1 MGKNKA
7 EKERPGQKGAAEKKN
22 VLSRRLRRFFILFFL
37 FPVIGV
43 SALYYIFSVRALS
56 DEAANMMLRSLSY
69 MQKHVASQF
78 LGIAETSQA
87 VLYAS
92 YPYINREPGL
102 DTLSR
107 QIDDISSLNTIIDSY
122 EGRNMMNR
130 MYLYVSDQKVYAKQR
145 KRFYPLSDLGRETLA
160 RYDEAFENGKYVLWE
175 GPLFSDDAV
184 TETRH
189 WSIRCV
195 SLIRNTNNFNEFA
208 GILCVEILQ
217 TELQSI
223 LDAGLSYGETVFL
236 MDEDGVILSH
246 PDSHQISSK
255 TFTEQQ
261 INTMMKAH
269 DGVLRVQTDEGTELV
284 AYVQMDFPSWF
295 IVIRVSEAVI
305 FERSLYNF
313 FIGGVVVFL
322 VFLALMM
329 GASYFLYVQL
339 LQDTIQRISD
349 TVSRLMRE
357 GVELIQV
364 EGQPFPKGSE
374 LSVLEKNVEKFIK
387 TMQSM
392 MEEKYRMEIS
402 KKETLLQLLQS
413 QINPHFLYNTLDL
426 IKWKILDNDKEM
438 GIRMI
443 NELSC
448 YFRMSLNTGKDII
461 TLNDELN
468 LIKAYLNI
476 QSIRFEGR
484 FSTVFDIDKSAVETK
499 IPKFS
504 IQPFVENA
512 LIHGM
517 LERRN
522 TNGLLRIV
530 IKRTGEDIFISVI
543 DNGVGMDKETL
554 QRIETGAAKGSS
566 FGIFNVKERIRL
578 FYGDA
583 YGISIKS
590 CPEVGTTVTLHI
602 RYR

>member
-1 MGKNKA
+1 
-7 EKERPGQKGAAEKKN
+7 
-22 VLSRRLRRFFILFFL
+22 
-37 FPVIGV
+37 
-43 SALYYIFSVRALS
+43 
-56 DEAANMMLRSLSY
+56 MMLRSLSY

-426 IKWKILDNDKEM
+426 IKWKMLDNDKEM

-484 FSTVFDIDKSAVETK
+484 FSTVFDIDKSTVYK
-499 IPKFS
+499 
-504 IQPFVENA
+504 
-512 LIHGM
+512 
-517 LERRN
+517 
-522 TNGLLRIV
+522 GLHRV
-530 IKRTGEDIFISVI
+530 
-543 DNGVGMDKETL
+543 
-554 QRIETGAAKGSS
+554 
-566 FGIFNVKERIRL
+566 
-578 FYGDA
+578 
-583 YGISIKS
+583 
-590 CPEVGTTVTLHI
+590 TV
-602 RYR
+602 